1 MLADVFGSDSSVLL
15 NIEAMLRAPVISG
28 MSLQLLIIFFFTLF
42 KTILKGM
49 VGSTRL

>member
-28 MSLQLLIIFFFTLF
+28 KSLQLLIIFFTLF